1 MGGLTTDPPTTT
13 PIPLFSADQL
23 NTFSSRFENSTEPHK
38 LTSNN
43 KADENHI
50 KPLIADFQVPTV
62 QKLLKNINGRK
73 GAGPDKIIPRVI
85 KICSSQL
92 APIIT
97 QVFNT
102 SIEQTTTPNLW
113 KSAIIKP
120 LLKVQSPSQ
129 PKDYRP
135 IAVTSVLGKILEKLI
150 KWYVCQHTELDPLQF
165 AYRSGRSTQDAV
177 LQLITTVTTCID
189 AKATNLSRCLFLDF
203 SSAFNT
209 INVSLLIDKLQHL
222 DLRVTKWV
230 SSFLSNRIQYT
241 QVDGKLSEKL
251 VTNTGTPQGTV
262 LSPLLFSIYTDGIR
276 SEKTKC
282 HNFEIRR

>member
-1 MGGLTTDPPTTT
+1 M
-13 PIPLFSADQL
+13 
-23 NTFSSRFENSTEPHK
+23 K
-38 LTSNN
+38 
-43 KADENHI
+43 K
-50 KPLIADFQVPTV
+50 
-62 QKLLKNINGRK
+62 INGRK
-73 GAGPDKIIPRVI
+73 RAAPDKIIPRVI

-113 KSAIIKP
+113 KSSIIKP
-120 LLKVQSPSQ
+120 LPKVQSPSQ

-150 KWYVCQHTELDPLQF
+150 KCYVCQHTELDPLQF

-262 LSPLLFSIYTDGIR
+262 PFCFNLHGRHQIR
-276 SEKTKC
+276 KTKC

>member
-13 PIPLFSADQL
+13 PLPLFSADQL
-23 NTFSSRFENSTEPHK
+23 NTFFSRFEKDSTKPHK
-38 LTSNN
+38 FTSNN
-43 KADENHI
+43 KADEDHI
-50 KPLIADFQVPTV
+50 KPLIADFQVPSV

-85 KICSSQL
+85 KICSSLL

-113 KSAIIKP
+113 KSSIIKP
-120 LLKVQSPSQ
+120 LPKVQSPSQ

-150 KWYVCQHTELDPLQF
+150 KCYVCQHTELDPLQF

-209 INVSLLIDKLQHL
+209 INASLLINKLQHL

-230 SSFLSNRIQYT
+230 SSFFI
-241 QVDGKLSEKL
+241 
-251 VTNTGTPQGTV
+251 
-262 LSPLLFSIYTDGIR
+262 
-276 SEKTKC
+276 
-282 HNFEIRR
+282 